1 MDTLQPRVQPASRH
15 KSPLEGLAAEMAGL
29 RSEQALLGQQQG
41 LPAAAPA
48 AATPETPAAANL
60 STAPAGSHPPPAPP
74 TAASGR
80 PGVAGPAAGAQK
92 RKAASALAPSG
103 QPQQPT
109 QQQPAVAAPAS
120 EARNAASALAPSG
133 QPQQPQHPPQQ
144 QQAAGAASKA
154 RQRSKTGAD
163 EDEDEDE
170 DGVVCYFAAVRAIPK
185 GETRT
190 YAEVAQAAG
199 KPPGCSR
206 MVGKALRTLDIQ
218 RTKVPW
224 WRVVTA
230 DGAMHAAGP
239 HLAPIQLQHLRNEGA
254 RPEAGECHAGQAACW
269 WQCAAEAG
277 QGQAANQPQLRG
289 VEGPTLH
296 APCHSVPNA
305 PLRRPGRGELVQEG
319 GVPRGG
325 VLHLLLG
332 AHGVDNSG

>member
-154 RQRSKTGAD
+154 RKRSKTGA
-163 EDEDEDE
+163 DEDEDE

-296 APCHSVPNA
+296 APCHPVPNA

>member
-103 QPQQPT
+103 QPQQP
-109 QQQPAVAAPAS
+109 
-120 EARNAASALAPSG
+120 
-133 QPQQPQHPPQQ
+133 QHPPQQ

-154 RQRSKTGAD
+154 RKRSKTGA
-163 EDEDEDE
+163 DEDEDE

-296 APCHSVPNA
+296 APCHPVPNA